1 MGWEEYFIM
10 NKKIKLGL
18 FFILTIALLVIGIIG
33 FGKIKL
39 SSSGYKL
46 YIDYV
51 FTGDLRIN
59 GKVAYRGGGIVIGY
73 IDDIQVNEDG
83 TLRVTAIITDKN
95 IILPE
100 GTLFTIQAVG
110 FGLGEK
116 YIMST
121 PPVVDTYG
129 MKGIVPN
136 SIVRGVDPISLE
148 TTLSSV
154 DVDNVNQ
161 IISDVYSVLNSL
173 SSIMLENDQNITSSI
188 HNINNTFS
196 NVSDITGKLS
206 SDDKLYSD
214 IQETIA
220 NLKDFSKEIKDNPSS
235 LLFAPEK

>member
-1 MGWEEYFIM
+1 MD
-10 NKKIKLGL
+10 KKIKLGL
-18 FFILTIALLVIGIIG
+18 FFILTITLFVIGIIG

-39 SSSGYKL
+39 SSSGYKI
-46 YIDYV
+46 YIDYI
-51 FTGDLRIN
+51 FTGDLRVN
-59 GKVAYRGGGIVIGY
+59 GKMAYRGGGIVIGY
-73 IDDIQVNEDG
+73 IDDIQVNKDG

-129 MKGIVPN
+129 MKGISPD

-148 TTLSSV
+148 STLSGV
-154 DVDNVNQ
+154 DVDSVNE
-161 IISDVYSVLNSL
+161 IIFDIYEVLDSL
-173 SSIMLENDQNITSSI
+173 SSMMVENDANITSSI
-188 HNINNTFS
+188 GNINSTFS

-206 SDDKLYSD
+206 SDDKLYKD

-220 NLKDFSKEIKDNPSS
+220 NLKAFSEEIKDNPSS

>member
-1 MGWEEYFIM
+1 M

-18 FFILTIALLVIGIIG
+18 FFVLTITLLVIGVIA
-33 FGKIKL
+33 FGKIRIN
-39 SSSGYKL
+39 SSGYKL

-59 GKVAYRGGGIVIGY
+59 GKMAYRGGGIVIGY

-83 TLRVTAIITDKN
+83 TLRVTAIITDET
-95 IILPE
+95 IILPK

-129 MKGIVPN
+129 MKGIEPN

-148 TTLSSV
+148 NTLSEI
-154 DVDNVNQ
+154 DVDSINK
-161 IISDVYSVLNSL
+161 IISDIYIVLDSL
-173 SSIMLENDQNITSSI
+173 SSMMVENDQNITSSI

-206 SDDKLYSD
+206 RDDKLYSD

>member
-1 MGWEEYFIM
+1 MDR
-10 NKKIKLGL
+10 KIKLGL
-18 FFILTIALLVIGIIG
+18 FFILTITLFVIGIIG

-39 SSSGYKL
+39 SSSGYKI
-46 YIDYV
+46 YIDYI
-51 FTGDLRIN
+51 FTGDLRVN

-73 IDDIQVNEDG
+73 IDDIQVNKDG
-83 TLRVTAIITDKN
+83 TLRVTTIITDKN

-129 MKGIVPN
+129 MEGISPD

-148 TTLSSV
+148 STLSGV
-154 DVDNVNQ
+154 DVDSVNE
-161 IISDVYSVLNSL
+161 IILDIYEVLNSL
-173 SSIMLENDQNITSSI
+173 SAMMVENDQNITSSI
-188 HNINNTFS
+188 GNINSTFS
-196 NVSDITGKLS
+196 NVGDITGKLS
-206 SDDKLYSD
+206 SDDKLYKD

-220 NLKDFSKEIKDNPSS
+220 NLKDFSEEIKDNPSS

>member
-1 MGWEEYFIM
+1 MD
-10 NKKIKLGL
+10 KKIKLGL
-18 FFILTIALLVIGIIG
+18 FFILTITLFVIGIIG

-39 SSSGYKL
+39 SSSGYKI
-46 YIDYV
+46 YIDYI
-51 FTGDLRIN
+51 FTGDLRVN

-73 IDDIQVNEDG
+73 IDDIQVNKDG
-83 TLRVTAIITDKN
+83 TLRVTTIITDKN

-129 MKGIVPN
+129 MKGITPD

-148 TTLSSV
+148 STLSGV
-154 DVDNVNQ
+154 DVDSLNE
-161 IISDVYSVLNSL
+161 IIFDVYEVLDSL
-173 SSIMLENDQNITSSI
+173 STMLVANDKNITSSI
-188 HNINNTFS
+188 GNINSTFS

-206 SDDKLYSD
+206 SDDKLYKD

-220 NLKDFSKEIKDNPSS
+220 NLKAFSEEIKDNPSS

>member
-1 MGWEEYFIM
+1 MD
-10 NKKIKLGL
+10 KKIKLGL
-18 FFILTIALLVIGIIG
+18 FFILTITLFVIGIIG

-39 SSSGYKL
+39 SSSGYKI
-46 YIDYV
+46 YIDYI
-51 FTGDLRIN
+51 FTGDLRVN

-73 IDDIQVNEDG
+73 IDDIQVNKDG
-83 TLRVTAIITDKN
+83 TLRVTTIITDKN

-129 MKGIVPN
+129 MKGISPD

-148 TTLSSV
+148 STLSGV
-154 DVDNVNQ
+154 DVDSLNE
-161 IISDVYSVLNSL
+161 IIFDVYEVLDSL
-173 SSIMLENDQNITSSI
+173 STMLVANDQNITSSI
-188 HNINNTFS
+188 GNINSTFS

-206 SDDKLYSD
+206 SDDKLYKD

-220 NLKDFSKEIKDNPSS
+220 NLKAFSEEIKDNPSS

>member
-1 MGWEEYFIM
+1 MD
-10 NKKIKLGL
+10 KKIKLGL
-18 FFILTIALLVIGIIG
+18 FFILTITLFVIGIIG

-39 SSSGYKL
+39 SSSGYKI
-46 YIDYV
+46 YIDYI
-51 FTGDLRIN
+51 FTGDLRVN

-73 IDDIQVNEDG
+73 IDDIQVNKDG
-83 TLRVTAIITDKN
+83 TLRVTTIITDKN

-129 MKGIVPN
+129 MKGITPD

-148 TTLSSV
+148 STLSGV
-154 DVDNVNQ
+154 DVDSLNE
-161 IISDVYSVLNSL
+161 IIFDVYEVLDSL
-173 SSIMLENDQNITSSI
+173 STMLVANDQNITSSI
-188 HNINNTFS
+188 GNINSTFS

-206 SDDKLYSD
+206 SDDKLYKD

-220 NLKDFSKEIKDNPSS
+220 NLKAFSEEIKDNPSS

>member
-1 MGWEEYFIM
+1 MD
-10 NKKIKLGL
+10 KKIKLGL
-18 FFILTIALLVIGIIG
+18 FFILTITLFVIGIIG

-39 SSSGYKL
+39 SSSGYKI
-46 YIDYV
+46 YIDYI
-51 FTGDLRIN
+51 FTGDLRVN

-73 IDDIQVNEDG
+73 IDDIQVNKDG
-83 TLRVTAIITDKN
+83 TLRVTTIITDKN

-129 MKGIVPN
+129 MKGISPD

-148 TTLSSV
+148 STLSGV
-154 DVDNVNQ
+154 DVDSLNE
-161 IISDVYSVLNSL
+161 IIFDVYEVLDSL
-173 SSIMLENDQNITSSI
+173 STMLVANDKNITSSI
-188 HNINNTFS
+188 GNINSTFS

-206 SDDKLYSD
+206 SDDKLYKD

-220 NLKDFSKEIKDNPSS
+220 NLKAFSEEIKDNPSS